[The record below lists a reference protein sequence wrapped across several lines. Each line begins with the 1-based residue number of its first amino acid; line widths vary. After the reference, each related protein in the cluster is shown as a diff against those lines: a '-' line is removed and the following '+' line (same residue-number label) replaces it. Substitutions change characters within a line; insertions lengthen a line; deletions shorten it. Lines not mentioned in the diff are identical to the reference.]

1 MWAEPAIRAPYAA
14 PVSVKPNADS
24 QTMRT
29 ALDALWR
36 HKGFILAAGLA
47 GSLLALIGAEMLPP
61 RYNASAQLLVDPRD
75 LRVLD
80 KQVTPQS
87 VATDSGISVVESQ
100 VQVLASD
107 TVLRRAITML
117 NLQDDPEFN
126 GRRKTMVGQA
136 LQDLVDK
143 FIAPR

>member
-14 PVSVKPNADS
+14 PVSVEPVDDS
-24 QTMRT
+24 KTMRT

-87 VATDSGISVVESQ
+87 VATDSGISVVAVS
-100 VQVLASD
+100 LKKKASD
-107 TVLRRAITML
+107 QVLRRAITML
-117 NLQDDPEFN
+117 
-126 GRRKTMVGQA
+126 
-136 LQDLVDK
+136 
-143 FIAPR
+143 